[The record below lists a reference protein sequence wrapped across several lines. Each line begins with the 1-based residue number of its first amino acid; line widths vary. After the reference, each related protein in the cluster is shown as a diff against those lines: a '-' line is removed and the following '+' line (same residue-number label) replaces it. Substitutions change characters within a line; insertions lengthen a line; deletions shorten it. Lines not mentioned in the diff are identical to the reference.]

1 MFFHGPMPEAIM
13 LINAEVG
20 KESEVLE
27 AICAM
32 PEAEKAY
39 LVYGVYDIV
48 VMVRT
53 KTMAELEESVST
65 KLRKVPGIRSTLTL
79 IVSRECK

>member
-1 MFFHGPMPEAIM
+1 MPSAVV

-20 KESEVLE
+20 EEAGVLDTVCSIPEVD
-27 AICAM
+27 
-32 PEAEKAY
+32 KAY

-48 VMVRT
+48 VMVNAE
-53 KTMAELEESVST
+53 TMDELESKVSS
-65 KLRKVPGIRSTLTL
+65 KIRKVPGIRSTLSL